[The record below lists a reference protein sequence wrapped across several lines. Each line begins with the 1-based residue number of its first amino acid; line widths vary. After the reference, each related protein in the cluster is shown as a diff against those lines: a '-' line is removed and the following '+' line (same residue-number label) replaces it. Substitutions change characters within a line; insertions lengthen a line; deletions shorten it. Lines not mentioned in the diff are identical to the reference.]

1 MCFSSTT
8 RNLKTLGRLKCGC
21 PVAIATFTQKDQEL
35 STGTGAQDAG
45 FISNRT
51 KNNSCAPWTYRRFRR
66 SLPQPRLLPSS
77 PGGMESEPR
86 RVTALERDLQFL
98 QQQHTETL
106 GKLHAEIEQLRR
118 ENKDLQYK
126 LIMEPKQSRKGS
138 STTSSAS
145 QSGHRLS
152 QQPSV
157 IASGSSRR
165 GNGQQQADCQE
176 KKGMFIEQAVHKL
189 QLHNTLSE
197 DTFHSGTGSGGENE
211 VACDAAACPEQD
223 LKGGL
228 ITSLQP
234 LRILSSPL
242 QPPRAPTLQECE
254 VIIRQLY
261 NANSLQSQ
269 ELLHLKSVLKDI
281 ILNNNKITPE
291 TYILTKAYLT
301 GTSRTGETGRFPKLS
316 LKTLPKKMPDAQPS
330 AAERVMLPAL
340 KQSLGT
346 SFAERQKRTQAMQK
360 NRLRKVVN

>member
-1 MCFSSTT
+1 
-8 RNLKTLGRLKCGC
+8 
-21 PVAIATFTQKDQEL
+21 
-35 STGTGAQDAG
+35 
-45 FISNRT
+45 
-51 KNNSCAPWTYRRFRR
+51 
-66 SLPQPRLLPSS
+66 
-77 PGGMESEPR
+77 GMESEPR

-118 ENKDLQYK
+118 ENKVTDLQYK
-126 LIMEPKQSRKGS
+126 LIMEPKQSRKGKTANHSNFLRSSGRS

-152 QQPSV
+152 QQPSGEWDFKTALLEPHGWHPV
-157 IASGSSRR
+157 LLIFSVQHC
-165 GNGQQQADCQE
+165 N
-176 KKGMFIEQAVHKL
+176 
-189 QLHNTLSE
+189 NT
-197 DTFHSGTGSGGENE
+197 DSGTGSGGENE

-301 GTSRTGETGRFPKLS
+301 GTSRVPS
-316 LKTLPKKMPDAQPS
+316 LVEGSKCFSFHCARPDAQPS